1 MKRLLWLIAVL
12 VPFIA
17 INTQLSKA
25 VEVYAGDT
33 KVNLAAP
40 DGYCPLEKE
49 HPMDGQALNV
59 MQQAIQG
66 RNEELALFVPCGRL
80 KAWREG
86 KAEGFGDNTADYQI
100 LLDAK
105 SKRFSPQQVIPSVC
119 SEFRKQGVK
128 LSKNAVEEFNKNLD
142 SIELFAKNVKVNS
155 QEMYGVLHEDRTG
168 CYVGFVQKTAVY
180 DRIETWFTVH
190 AVTVVK
196 GKAIYFFY
204 NDKFENPE
212 VIQRI
217 LATTRS
223 TVEATLAQN

>member
-1 MKRLLWLIAVL
+1 MTRLLWIAAL
-12 VPFIA
+12 VPLMA
-17 INTQLSKA
+17 IGTQPSNA

-40 DGYCPLEKE
+40 DGYCPLQKE
-49 HPMDGQALNV
+49 HPMDSQALNV

-86 KAEGFGDNTADYQI
+86 KADSFGDSTADYQI

-105 SKRFSPQQVIPSVC
+105 SKIFSPQQVIPSVC
-119 SEFRKQGVK
+119 SEFRKQGEK

-168 CYVGFVQKTAVY
+168 CYAGFVQKTAIY

-190 AVTVVK
+190 VVTVVK

-204 NDKFENPE
+204 SGNFESSA
-212 VIQRI
+212 VIPKL
-217 LATTRS
+217 LATARS
-223 TVEATLAQN
+223 TIAATLAQN